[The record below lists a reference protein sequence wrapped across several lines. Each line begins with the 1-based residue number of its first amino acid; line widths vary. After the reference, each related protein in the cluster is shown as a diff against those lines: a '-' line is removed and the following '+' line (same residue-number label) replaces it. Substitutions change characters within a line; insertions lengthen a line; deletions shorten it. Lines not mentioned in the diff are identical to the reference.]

1 MIQRIQTLYLAIAAI
16 ACILLFF
23 FPFAQYHNDM
33 QGTYI
38 FHLTGVKYMMDPP
51 ITVQFWT
58 TFPLMVLVI
67 LTFLLIAVAIFLY
80 SKRRIQLILVNVA
93 FLFKIILISLVLLYY
108 IGHFERMF
116 NAPISYQIGVFIP
129 LVSLGLLILAS
140 RAIRKD
146 EAMVKSAE
154 RLR

>member
-1 MIQRIQTLYLAIAAI
+1 MIQRIQTLYLSIVAA

-23 FPFAQYHNDM
+23 FPLAEYPNDI

-38 FHLTGVKYMMDPP
+38 FYITGVRYMMDPP

-58 TFPLMVLVI
+58 TFPLLLLVI
-67 LTFLLIAVAIFLY
+67 LTMALAFISIFLY
-80 SKRRIQLILVNVA
+80 KKRRIQLLLVNIA
-93 FLFKIILISLVLLYY
+93 FLFMIILISLVLLYY
-108 IGHFERMF
+108 NGHFEKLF
-116 NAPISYQIGVFIP
+116 NTPISYQFGIFIP

-146 EAMVKSAE
+146 ESMVKSAD